1 VIRAAIL
8 GLLFFFAA
16 DNAIAASITL
26 ESDSELSNKEFSI
39 EARFQVLADGRLT
52 GDKQDVTFDP
62 LLDREMVKLPARFSI
77 EGMNELGLDINL
89 FECASS
95 CKWHIA
101 LASFANPN
109 ARIVQNICTQREG
122 SISGVY
128 RQYFFCRKA
137 FRRYFAAQGT
147 CWPQTIN
154 ALRGWFDAAYTLH
167 IETLKEGI
175 SFVARDKEAEAFI
188 KDSILACKDDGL
200 PVLIAGYYNG
210 MFVQLDRLKLQATQK
225 VERLLKKGDRDLAK
239 RWAEMIVQEIGV
251 DGSIRNSISAAEI
264 RYIEAILN
272 RALQTDPLFILP

>member
-1 VIRAAIL
+1 VIRTIVL
-8 GLLFFFAA
+8 GLLLLFAA
-16 DNAIAASITL
+16 ENTLAASITL
-26 ESDSELSNKEFSI
+26 ESDAELADKEFSI
-39 EARFQVLADGRLT
+39 EARFQVLVEGTLT
-52 GDKQDVTFDP
+52 GTNQDVTFDP
-62 LLDREMVKLPARFSI
+62 LLEREIVKLPAKFSI
-77 EGMNELGLDINL
+77 EGLNELGLDINL
-89 FECASS
+89 FECVSH

-109 ARIVQNICTQREG
+109 ARIVQNICTQPEG
-122 SISGVY
+122 SIDGVY

-188 KDSILACKDDGL
+188 KDSILACKDEKIPGL
-200 PVLIAGYYNG
+200 TAGYYNG
-210 MFVQLDRLKLQATQK
+210 MFVQLDRAKLQATQK
-225 VERLLKKGDRDLAK
+225 VERLLKKGDGDAAR
-239 RWAEMIVQEIGV
+239 RWAEMIVQDVGV

-264 RYIEAILN
+264 QYIEAILN
-272 RALQTDPLFILP
+272 RALQSAPSFALP